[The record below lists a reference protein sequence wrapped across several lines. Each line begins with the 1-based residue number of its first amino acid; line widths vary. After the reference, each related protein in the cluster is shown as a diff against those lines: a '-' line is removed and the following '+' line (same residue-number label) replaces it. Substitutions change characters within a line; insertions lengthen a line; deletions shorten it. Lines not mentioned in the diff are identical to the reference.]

1 MEKQQRRVLL
11 LLLLI
16 PVLAQTQEPAPA
28 PGAASTAGYEWEGR
42 IHLDVAVKDK
52 AGKAVAGLASTDFTV
67 LDNGQPAKIVSFSA
81 YDGIPSRPDPSAEI
95 IFVIDAANH
104 TRDQTVAAQRG
115 IQDFLLRNG
124 GHLTQPVEI
133 YRLSDLGLSATAAPS
148 IDGNALAEVLRKGK
162 GFEGIERKRE
172 DLNTILAPPANG
184 LATRGQSFHP
194 QSALEALGS
203 IALLERRKPGRKL
216 LVWVGYNELAGEN
229 VFDWATEFSTRLRE
243 ARITLF
249 GITYWQLPTR
259 RSAQPMP
266 LSFEVLAENSG
277 GGALEEPDNDLT
289 RLIDKCVADASV
301 FYTIAFDAP
310 PTDKV
315 DEYHSLS
322 VVLDKPGLK
331 ARTDTGYYD
340 QPVYYDQPR
349 VPEMRVTVDELE
361 KALADAQ
368 GESEGELAGKLAGM
382 ELSERMSSARLMAWK
397 GRVHGTKAWAALVA
411 LADASAFLAPPAAEI
426 LADAPPD
433 KAAQETMLKKAA
445 NYVSETIPRLPDF
458 YATRTTVRFEQPPG
472 KDGQPWKTASGE
484 QWLRQV
490 GSWEATVHYRNGV
503 EEVDAK
509 AKGKSLE
516 QVQGRLKTKGT
527 FGPILVVVL
536 GDAERGK
543 LTWSRWERGADG
555 PLAVIRFRVP
565 EKDSDYEVAYRSI
578 LADGLRTGIFQG
590 ATGYHGEITIDP
602 ASGAVLRLTAEADL
616 EPHLPIDQFG
626 ILVEY
631 GPVEIGG
638 SAHIC
643 LLRSVAIARER
654 KIFDLSEWGEGFT
667 VYGPFENVLDDV
679 SFEKYHMF
687 HGQVRVLSGFEDV
700 PEKK

>member
-349 VPEMRVTVDELE
+349 VPEMRVTVDDLE

-368 GESEGELAGKLAGM
+368 GESEGELSGKLAGI

-433 KAAQETMLKKAA
+433 KAAQEAMLKKAG

-543 LTWSRWERGADG
+543 LAWSRWERGADG

-643 LLRSVAIARER
+643 LLRSIAIARER
-654 KIFDLSEWGEGFT
+654 KIFDLSEWGESFT
-667 VYGPFENVLDDV
+667 IYGPFENVQDDV

-700 PEKK
+700 PDKK

>member
-1 MEKQQRRVLL
+1 MEKQQRWVLL

-16 PVLAQTQEPAPA
+16 PVLAQAQEPAPA

-81 YDGIPSRPDPSAEI
+81 YDGIASRPDPSAEI

-133 YRLSDLGLSATAAPS
+133 YRLSDLGLSATATPS
-148 IDGNALAEVLRKGK
+148 IDGNALAEELRKGK

-172 DLNTILAPPANG
+172 DLNTILAPPANR

-229 VFDWATEFSTRLRE
+229 AFDWTTEFSTRLRE

-249 GITYWQLPTR
+249 GVTYWQLPTR

-277 GGALEEPDNDLT
+277 GGTLEEPDNDLT

-301 FYTIAFDAP
+301 FYAIAFDAP

-315 DEYHSLS
+315 EEYHSLS

-368 GESEGELAGKLAGM
+368 GESEGELTGKLAGM

-397 GRVHGTKAWAALVA
+397 GRVHGTKAWNALVA

-433 KAAQETMLKKAA
+433 KAAQEAMLKKAA

-543 LTWSRWERGADG
+543 LAWSRWERGADG
-555 PLAVIRFRVP
+555 PLAVFRFRVP

-590 ATGYHGEITIDP
+590 TTGYHGEITIDP

-638 SAHIC
+638 STHIC
-643 LLRSVAIARER
+643 LLRSIAIARER

-700 PEKK
+700 PDKK